1 MPQSAP
7 TPASAPEPEPEPAVR
22 EVVLAQA
29 RELARA
35 GRYAE
40 AEELLDGPWNE
51 GGRDVA
57 ALDLKARI
65 HAQQGR
71 LDEAD
76 RCWAEVAE
84 RSPGHRAAAEGRRR
98 IAAVRERAATG
109 GFTGRALT
117 ARFALRAAAAVVAL
131 LAFVMLADLWADGG
145 PRSEPSAAPSAAVP
159 SAAAPPAAAPGP
171 PAPAAGGD
179 VLAGMRLDGPGVRV
193 QRRTGEIA
201 VTFDRGLFGSGATL
215 SRQGRAVLNGLG
227 ERLRPYGD
235 RITVAV
241 IGHTDRSAVRPGG
254 EYASNVE
261 LGTVRATV
269 VREVLRSSARI
280 PTSRFTVSTL
290 AGMMPP
296 YPDEGAGDARNRTV
310 SLRIS
315 AAGAR

>member
-1 MPQSAP
+1 MSTPVPAP
-7 TPASAPEPEPEPAVR
+7 TPAPEPEPELAVR

-65 HAQQGR
+65 HAQQGH

-84 RSPGHRAAAEGRRR
+84 LAPGHRGAAEGRRR
-98 IAAVRERAATG
+98 IAAVRARAATG
-109 GFTGRALT
+109 GFTGRTLT

-145 PRSEPSAAPSAAVP
+145 PRPEPAANP
-159 SAAAPPAAAPGP
+159 SAAAPAP
-171 PAPAAGGD
+171 PAPAPAPSTED
-179 VLAGMRLDGPGVRV
+179 VLAGLRLDGPGVRV
-193 QRRTGEIA
+193 QRRPGEIA
-201 VTFDRGLFGSGATL
+201 VTFDRGLFRDGATL
-215 SRQGRAVLNGLG
+215 SRQGRAVLDGLG
-227 ERLRPYGD
+227 ERLRPYNS

-290 AGMMPP
+290 AGMLPP
-296 YPDEGAGDARNRTV
+296 YPGQDSGDARNRTV
-310 SLRIS
+310 SLRVS